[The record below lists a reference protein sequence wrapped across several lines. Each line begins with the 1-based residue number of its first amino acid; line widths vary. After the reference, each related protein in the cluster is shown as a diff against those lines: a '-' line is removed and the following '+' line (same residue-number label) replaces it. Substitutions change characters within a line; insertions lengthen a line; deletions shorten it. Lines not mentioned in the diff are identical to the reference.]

1 MVLNENC
8 AHISFRESLF
18 GSNKYLLFSRR
29 FHLKCCVPC
38 FSVLRPPQSAP
49 LHRPQPPAPQRWP
62 RRSGRG
68 GYTLASIA
76 TGRRAI
82 AVALAL
88 AINLVFAV
96 AVAVAIA
103 VTVAVAVALTVAV
116 AVATCRAAVGTVLK
130 SPG

>member
-1 MVLNENC
+1 MLTIFETFSFKVLC
-8 AHISFRESLF
+8 TSFFRSTPTPV
-18 GSNKYLLFSRR
+18 RTIT
-29 FHLKCCVPC
+29 P
-38 FSVLRPPQSAP
+38 
-49 LHRPQPPAPQRWP
+49 RPQPPAPQRWP

-88 AINLVFAV
+88 AITLVFAV

-103 VTVAVAVALTVAV
+103 VTVAVAVIVAV
-116 AVATCRAAVGTVLK
+116 AVATCRAAVAVGTVLK

>member
-1 MVLNENC
+1 MLC
-8 AHISFRESLF
+8 ALFFRSTPTPV
-18 GSNKYLLFSRR
+18 RTIT
-29 FHLKCCVPC
+29 P
-38 FSVLRPPQSAP
+38 
-49 LHRPQPPAPQRWP
+49 RPQPPAPQRWP

-103 VTVAVAVALTVAV
+103 VTVAVAVAVAVALTVAV